1 MAPGARVDV
10 NGGAVPDM
18 SATYAAHVRTRFVGP
33 AVMTVGA
40 GLAIVASFLPW
51 LRSGTIERSS
61 YDLIGL
67 VHLLHISDDAHIR
80 LLIRLWP
87 VMPLLVVS
95 GVVAAWWGWRLIGAG
110 FGVVAAAFSGIPSAA
125 VAHAIHDR
133 NQISV
138 TDAPTWTAAGAS
150 VLLLG
155 SFILLV
161 VRVPSADAH
170 AR

>member
-1 MAPGARVDV
+1 
-10 NGGAVPDM
+10 M
-18 SATYAAHVRTRFVGP
+18 SATYAADMRTRLVGP

-40 GLAIVASFLPW
+40 GLAIVASFVPW

-67 VHLLHISDDAHIR
+67 VHLLRIADNAHIR

-87 VMPLLVVS
+87 AMPLLVVT
-95 GVVAAWWGWRLIGAG
+95 GVVAAWWGWRFIGAG
-110 FGVVAAAFSGIPSAA
+110 FGIVAAAFSGIPSAA

-133 NQISV
+133 SQIAV
-138 TDAPTWTAAGAS
+138 TDAPMWTASGAG

-155 SFILLV
+155 SLIVLA
-161 VRVPSADAH
+161 VRVPSADADS
-170 AR
+170 R

>member
-1 MAPGARVDV
+1 
-10 NGGAVPDM
+10 M
-18 SATYAAHVRTRFVGP
+18 SATYAAHMRTRFVGP

-61 YDLIGL
+61 YDLVGL
-67 VHLLHISDDAHIR
+67 VHLLRIADNAHIR
-80 LLIRLWP
+80 SLIGLWP

-95 GVVAAWWGWRLIGAG
+95 GVVAAWWGWRFVGAG
-110 FGVVAAAFSGIPSAA
+110 FGIVAAAFAGIPSIA

-133 NQISV
+133 HQISV
-138 TDAPTWTAAGAS
+138 SDAPMLTAAGACA
-150 VLLLG
+150 LLLG
-155 SFILLV
+155 SLIVLV

>member
-1 MAPGARVDV
+1 MDA

-18 SATYAAHVRTRFVGP
+18 SATYAADVRTRFVGP

-40 GLAIVASFLPW
+40 GLAIVASFVPW

-67 VHLLHISDDAHIR
+67 VHLLRIADNAHIR

-95 GVVAAWWGWRLIGAG
+95 GVVAAWWGWRFVGAG
-110 FGVVAAAFSGIPSAA
+110 VGVVAAAFSGIPSAA
-125 VAHAIHDR
+125 VAHAVPDR
-133 NQISV
+133 NQISI
-138 TDAPTWTAAGAS
+138 TEAPLWTTAGAG

-155 SFILLV
+155 SLIVLL
-161 VRVPSADAH
+161 VRVPSADAN